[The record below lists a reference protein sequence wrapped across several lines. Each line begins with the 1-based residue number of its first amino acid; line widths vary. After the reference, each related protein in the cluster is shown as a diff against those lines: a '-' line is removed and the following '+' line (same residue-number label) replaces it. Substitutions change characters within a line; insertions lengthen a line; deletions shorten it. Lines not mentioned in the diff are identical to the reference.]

1 MDNEELQD
9 IIEPKP
15 VVEPQL
21 DKMRSPV
28 TILFSDIQGS
38 TSYFEKKGDVAG
50 MAMVQRHHDLLFP
63 SIEAAGGRVVKTI
76 GDAIMARFDN
86 PVDAV
91 KAAVAM
97 QRALDRDRKT
107 CAPEEQIHI
116 RVGVHTG
123 LGLVKDNDVYGD
135 VVNAASRVEHQAQP
149 DQILIT
155 DVLLDAAHAAGF
167 QCMNFGKADMHGK
180 EEPIDVYA
188 LAWSDEA
195 AEELLVVM
203 QARYEAKLKD
213 AKRLEDR
220 LEEELD
226 RNREQWRNERRK
238 LSTQVEELEQQLE
251 KIRDNARSEVSAE
264 LQAMTRFQ
272 LDGAVR
278 ARNDAQ
284 QQFEAAQARWQEE
297 RSKLR
302 QQIASM
308 QGPLIDAME
317 RSNNPARI
325 ANLVREQ
332 VETRLGEAR
341 QEWQFQWEAERR
353 QLLADIERLKK
364 AGGVADDRK
373 EAAKRAVLQK
383 LGKLPAGAAGA
394 PAKTPDQL
402 QKEFDDGRIQWET
415 ERDQL
420 RAKVERFEREIKQ
433 ATEVMRAEIHQ
444 EMRDQYDGKVA
455 EAVRGRQDAEDEL
468 QSTTAHLTDENKALK
483 KSVEELAKSIPAAQE
498 AAQRQIRAE
507 LAAEYEAR
515 MQEDNRLRTRAERKL
530 QDALDELEGERR
542 RAQRQIAKL
551 EEQLKEARGAAFRA
565 QRSSGPAS
573 TEGA

>member
-9 IIEPKP
+9 FIETKP
-15 VVEPQL
+15 VAEQL
-21 DKMRSPV
+21 EKMRSPV

-63 SIEAAGGRVVKTI
+63 SIEGNGGRVVKTI

-91 KAAVAM
+91 KAAVVM

-155 DVLLDAAHAAGF
+155 DVLLEAARAAGF
-167 QCMNFGKADMHGK
+167 QCVNFGNADMPGK

-195 AEELLVVM
+195 AEELLEAV

-213 AKRLEDR
+213 AKRRGEQ

-226 RNREQWRNERRK
+226 RHREQWRNERRK
-238 LSTQVEELEQQLE
+238 LSAQVEELEQQLE
-251 KIRDNARSEVSAE
+251 KIRDNARTEVSTE
-264 LQAMTRFQ
+264 LQAMTSFQ
-272 LDGAVR
+272 LDAAVR
-278 ARNDAQ
+278 ARTDAQ
-284 QQFEAAQARWQEE
+284 QQFDAAQARWQEE

-302 QQIASM
+302 QQMASM
-308 QGPLIDAME
+308 QGSLIDAME

-325 ANLVREQ
+325 ANLVRDQ
-332 VETRLGEAR
+332 VETRLAEAR

-353 QLLADIERLKK
+353 QLLAEIERLRK
-364 AGGVADDRK
+364 AGGVVDDRK
-373 EAAKRAVLQK
+373 EAAKRAVLEK
-383 LGKLPAGAAGA
+383 LGKLPAGSSAQQ
-394 PAKTPDQL
+394 AKTPDQW
-402 QKEFDDGRIQWET
+402 QKELDNSRIQWET
-415 ERDQL
+415 DRDQL
-420 RAKVERFEREIKQ
+420 RAKVERLEREIKQ
-433 ATEVMRAEIHQ
+433 ATEVMRAEVHQ
-444 EMRDQYDGKVA
+444 EMRDQYDAKVA
-455 EAVRGRQDAEDEL
+455 EAERGRQNAEDEL
-468 QSTTAHLTDENKALK
+468 RATTEQLKDENKALK
-483 KSVEELAKSIPAAQE
+483 NRVEELEKSIPAAQE
-498 AAQRQIRAE
+498 AAQRQVRAE
-507 LAAEYEAR
+507 LATEYEAR
-515 MQEDNRLRTRAERKL
+515 TQEDKRLRTRAERKL

-565 QRSSGPAS
+565 QRSSSPAP

>member
-9 IIEPKP
+9 LVETKP
-15 VVEPQL
+15 VARQL
-21 DKMRSPV
+21 EKMRAPV

-63 SIEAAGGRVVKTI
+63 SIEGHGGRVVKTI

-86 PVDAV
+86 PVEAV
-91 KAAVAM
+91 KAAVDM

-107 CAPEEQIHI
+107 CEHGEQIHI

-123 LGLVKDNDVYGD
+123 RGLVKENDVYGD

-155 DVLLDAAHAAGF
+155 DVLLDAARTAGF
-167 QCMNFGKADMHGK
+167 QCVSFGKADMHGK
-180 EEPIDVYA
+180 EEAIDVYA
-188 LAWSDEA
+188 VAWSDEA
-195 AEELLVVM
+195 AEELLSAV
-203 QARYEAKLKD
+203 QTRYEARLKE

-238 LSTQVEELEQQLE
+238 LSTQVEALEQQVEQL
-251 KIRDNARSEVSAE
+251 RQNARAEVSAE
-264 LQAMTRFQ
+264 LHAMMRFQ
-272 LDGAVR
+272 LEDAVR

-284 QQFEAAQARWQEE
+284 QQIEVVQARWHEE
-297 RSKLR
+297 RGKLR

-308 QGPLIDAME
+308 QGALIDAME

-332 VETRLGEAR
+332 VESRLGDAR

-353 QLLADIERLKK
+353 QLLAEIERLRK

-373 EAAKRAVLQK
+373 EAARRAVLEK
-383 LGKLPAGAAGA
+383 LGKLPAGSAAQ
-394 PAKTPDQL
+394 PAKTPDQW
-402 QKEFDDGRIQWET
+402 QKQFDDSRIQWET

-420 RAKVERFEREIKQ
+420 TYKVGCLVRETQRA
-433 ATEVMRAEIHQ
+433 AEVMRSEVSQ
-444 EMRDQYDGKVA
+444 ELRAQYDSKVA
-455 EAVRGRQDAEDEL
+455 EAVRSRQDAEDQL
-468 QSTTAHLTDENKALK
+468 QSATVQLKDENKALK
-483 KSVEELAKSIPAAQE
+483 SRVAELEQAIPAAQQ
-498 AAQRQIRAE
+498 AAQRQVQAE
-507 LAAEYEAR
+507 LAVDYEASV
-515 MQEDNRLRTRAERKL
+515 QEANRLRTRAERKL
-530 QDALDELEGERR
+530 QDALDEIEGERR
-542 RAQRQIAKL
+542 RTQKQIAKL
-551 EEQLKEARGAAFRA
+551 EEQLKELRDAAFRA
-565 QRSSGPAS
+565 QRATGPAS

>member
-9 IIEPKP
+9 IIEAKP
-15 VVEPQL
+15 VADPQL
-21 DKMRSPV
+21 EKMRSPV

-38 TSYFEKKGDVAG
+38 TSYFEKRGDVAG

-63 SIEAAGGRVVKTI
+63 SIEGQGGRVVKTI

-107 CAPEEQIHI
+107 CTPEEQIHI

-155 DVLLDAAHAAGF
+155 DVLRDAACAAGF
-167 QCMNFGKADMHGK
+167 QCVNFGKADMHGK

-195 AEELLVVM
+195 AGELLAAV
-203 QARYEAKLKD
+203 QARYEAKLKET
-213 AKRLEDR
+213 KRLADQ

-226 RNREQWRNERRK
+226 RHREQWRNERRK

-251 KIRDNARSEVSAE
+251 KIRENARSEVSTE
-264 LQAMTRFQ
+264 LQAMMRFQ
-272 LDGAVR
+272 LDGALR

-284 QQFEAAQARWQEE
+284 QQFDAAQARWQEE
-297 RSKLR
+297 RGKLR
-302 QQIASM
+302 QQMASM
-308 QGPLIDAME
+308 QGSLIDAME

-325 ANLVREQ
+325 ANLVRDQ
-332 VETRLGEAR
+332 VETRLAEAR

-353 QLLADIERLKK
+353 QLLAEIERLRKSN
-364 AGGVADDRK
+364 GVADDRK
-373 EAAKRAVLQK
+373 EAAKRAVLEK
-383 LGKLPAGAAGA
+383 LGKLPAGSSAQQ
-394 PAKTPDQL
+394 AKTPDQW
-402 QKEFDDGRIQWET
+402 QKEFDNSRIQWET

-420 RAKVERFEREIKQ
+420 RAKVERLEREIKQ
-433 ATEVMRAEIHQ
+433 ATEVMRAEVHQ
-444 EMRDQYDGKVA
+444 EMRERYDAKVA
-455 EAVRGRQDAEDEL
+455 EAVRGRQNAEDEL
-468 QSTTAHLTDENKALK
+468 RSTTEQLKDENKALK
-483 KSVEELAKSIPAAQE
+483 NSVEELEKSIPAAQE
-498 AAQRQIRAE
+498 AAQRQVRAE

-515 MQEDNRLRTRAERKL
+515 MQEDTRLRTRAERKL

-565 QRSSGPAS
+565 QRSTGPAS
-573 TEGA
+573 SEGA

>member
-1 MDNEELQD
+1 
-9 IIEPKP
+9 
-15 VVEPQL
+15 
-21 DKMRSPV
+21 
-28 TILFSDIQGS
+28 
-38 TSYFEKKGDVAG
+38 

-63 SIEAAGGRVVKTI
+63 SIEGNGGRVVKTI

-91 KAAVAM
+91 KAAVVM

-155 DVLLDAAHAAGF
+155 DVLLEAARAAGF
-167 QCMNFGKADMHGK
+167 QCVNFGNADMPGK

-195 AEELLVVM
+195 AEELLEAV

-213 AKRLEDR
+213 AKRRGEQ

-226 RNREQWRNERRK
+226 RHREQWRNERRK
-238 LSTQVEELEQQLE
+238 LSAQVEELEQQLE
-251 KIRDNARSEVSAE
+251 KIRDNARTEVSTE
-264 LQAMTRFQ
+264 LQAMTSFQ
-272 LDGAVR
+272 LDAAVR
-278 ARNDAQ
+278 ARTDAQ
-284 QQFEAAQARWQEE
+284 QQFDAAQARWQEE

-302 QQIASM
+302 QQMASM
-308 QGPLIDAME
+308 QGSLIDAME

-325 ANLVREQ
+325 ANLVRDQ
-332 VETRLGEAR
+332 VETRLAEAR

-353 QLLADIERLKK
+353 QLLAEIERLRK
-364 AGGVADDRK
+364 AGGVVDDRK
-373 EAAKRAVLQK
+373 EAAKRAVLEK
-383 LGKLPAGAAGA
+383 LGKLPAGSSAQQ
-394 PAKTPDQL
+394 AKTPDQW
-402 QKEFDDGRIQWET
+402 QKELDNSRIQWET
-415 ERDQL
+415 DRDQL
-420 RAKVERFEREIKQ
+420 RAKVERLEREIKQ
-433 ATEVMRAEIHQ
+433 ATEVMRAEVHQ
-444 EMRDQYDGKVA
+444 EMRDQYDAKVA
-455 EAVRGRQDAEDEL
+455 EAERGRQNAEDEL
-468 QSTTAHLTDENKALK
+468 RATTEQLKDENKALK
-483 KSVEELAKSIPAAQE
+483 NRVEELEKSIPAAQE
-498 AAQRQIRAE
+498 AAQRQVRAE
-507 LAAEYEAR
+507 LATEYEAR
-515 MQEDNRLRTRAERKL
+515 TQEDKRLRTRAERKL

-565 QRSSGPAS
+565 QRSSSPAP